1 MALQPNFGPS
11 LPCWAFLTI
20 AFLHGWIVSP
30 APKSNLEDLASVF
43 VPPETGWP
51 SYAPRHWVHILV
63 AFYDMHGLQWDYSLI
78 PVTTRDYTLY
88 NYNFNF
94 SSYVATCTDS
104 DSCTSL
110 KNTGSDVR
118 PTIIITASSIKH
130 QHHYGKISFN
140 YAGRQSALSTIIAVN
155 RNLYDCA
162 RIKLMDHT
170 QGR

>member
-1 MALQPNFGPS
+1 MALQPNSGPS
-11 LPCWAFLTI
+11 LPCWGFLTVT
-20 AFLHGWIVSP
+20 FLEGWVVSP
-30 APKSNLEDLASVF
+30 APNSNLEDQASVF
-43 VPPETGWP
+43 VTPGDRMAQLYPQPLGTHF
-51 SYAPRHWVHILV
+51 SRQ
-63 AFYDMHGLQWDYSLI
+63 YDMHELQWDYSLI
-78 PVTTRDYTLY
+78 PVTTRDYTLC

-130 QHHYGKISFN
+130 QHHYDKISFN